1 MRDVTAEE
9 LMAVTASRLL
19 ADHKVVF
26 AGVGMPLLAS
36 AVARHRQAPHLTI
49 VLEGGIIGT
58 TLLPGKLPI
67 STNEMR
73 AAYGA
78 QMLTDITDVFLYAQ
92 RGFFDYGFLGA
103 AQVDMYGNINTS
115 VIGSMERPR
124 VRLPGSGGANDIIS
138 LCNEVLIVT
147 QHEPRRFVERVDFI
161 TSPGYLSG
169 GDSRARAG
177 LACGRLGA
185 VVTDLA
191 LLDFEPAS
199 RRMRLRGLQ
208 AGVTVGEVRAQTG
221 FDLLVSEEIE
231 ELTPPSA
238 EELAIYRELCDGPAA
253 AGTGDPAAGT
263 GSSAADTG
271 SSAPARGVGPAP
283 GGGAGSAD
291 ARRAAAAGPVPAG
304 PP

>member
-1 MRDVTAEE
+1 MSDVTVDITGEE
-9 LMAVTASRLL
+9 LMAITASRLL
-19 ADHKVVF
+19 TDHKVVF

-36 AVARHRQAPHLTI
+36 AVARHRHAPHLTI

-58 TLLPGKLPI
+58 SLRPGQLPI

-78 QMLTDITDVFLYAQ
+78 QMLTDITDIFLYAQ

-169 GDSRARAG
+169 GDSRARSG
-177 LACGRLGA
+177 LLAGRLGA

-191 LLDFEPAS
+191 LVDFEPAS
-199 RRMRLRGLQ
+199 RRMRLCALQ
-208 AGVTVGEVRAQTG
+208 PGVTVGQVREQTG
-221 FDLLVSEEIE
+221 FELLLGDEIT

-238 EELAIYRELCDGPAA
+238 EEVAIYRELRDGRVAVETP
-253 AGTGDPAAGT
+253 
-263 GSSAADTG
+263 
-271 SSAPARGVGPAP
+271 
-283 GGGAGSAD
+283 
-291 ARRAAAAGPVPAG
+291 
-304 PP
+304 

>member
-1 MRDVTAEE
+1 MSDVSAEE
-9 LMAVTASRLL
+9 LMAITASRLL

-36 AVARHRQAPHLTI
+36 AVARHTRAPHLTI

-58 TLLPGKLPI
+58 ALLPGKLPV

-78 QMLTDITDVFLYAQ
+78 RMLTDITDIFLYAQ
-92 RGFFDYGFLGA
+92 RGYFDYGFLGA

-115 VIGSMERPR
+115 VIGSIERPR

-177 LACGRLGA
+177 LTRGRLGA

-208 AGVTVGEVRAQTG
+208 PGVTAGQVREQTG
-221 FDLLVSEEIE
+221 FDLLTGDDIE
-231 ELTPPSA
+231 ELVPPSA
-238 EELAIYRELCDGPAA
+238 EELAIYRELRDGPVAAGAESPGTERPGTGGPAA
-253 AGTGDPAAGT
+253 AKPAADAGER
-263 GSSAADTG
+263 AD
-271 SSAPARGVGPAP
+271 R
-283 GGGAGSAD
+283 
-291 ARRAAAAGPVPAG
+291 VPAG
-304 PP
+304 PA

>member
-1 MRDVTAEE
+1 MSDVSAEE
-9 LMAVTASRLL
+9 LMAITASRLL

-36 AVARHRQAPHLTI
+36 AVARHTHAPHLTI

-58 TLLPGKLPI
+58 SLLPGKLPV

-78 QMLTDITDVFLYAQ
+78 RMLTDITDIFLYAQ
-92 RGFFDYGFLGA
+92 RGYFDYGFLGA

-115 VIGSMERPR
+115 VIGSIERPR

-147 QHEPRRFVERVDFI
+147 QHEPRRFVERVDFV

-208 AGVTVGEVRAQTG
+208 PGVTVGQVREQTG
-221 FDLLVSEEIE
+221 FDLLVRDDIE
-231 ELTPPSA
+231 ELVPPSA
-238 EELAIYRELCDGPAA
+238 EELAIYRELRDGPVAAGAESPGSERPGTERPDTERPDTESPGTERPAA
-253 AGTGDPAAGT
+253 AKPAA
-263 GSSAADTG
+263 D
-271 SSAPARGVGPAP
+271 
-283 GGGAGSAD
+283 AGERTD
-291 ARRAAAAGPVPAG
+291 RVPAG
-304 PP
+304 PA

>member
-1 MRDVTAEE
+1 MSDVSAEE
-9 LMAVTASRLL
+9 LMAITASRLL

-36 AVARHRQAPHLTI
+36 AVARHTRAPHLTI

-58 TLLPGKLPI
+58 TLRPGQLPV

-78 QMLTDITDVFLYAQ
+78 RMLTDITDIFLYAQ
-92 RGFFDYGFLGA
+92 RGYFDYGFLGA

-115 VIGSMERPR
+115 VIGSIERPR

-161 TSPGYLSG
+161 TSPGYLTG

-208 AGVTVGEVRAQTG
+208 PGVTVGQVREQTG
-221 FDLLVSEEIE
+221 FDLLAGDGIE
-231 ELTPPSA
+231 ELVPPSA
-238 EELAIYRELCDGPAA
+238 EELAIYRELRDGPAA
-253 AGTGDPAAGT
+253 AGP
-263 GSSAADTG
+263 
-271 SSAPARGVGPAP
+271 
-283 GGGAGSAD
+283 AD
-291 ARRAAAAGPVPAG
+291 AGDRTDRVPAG
-304 PP
+304 PR

>member
-1 MRDVTAEE
+1 MSANASVSAEE
-9 LMAVTASRLL
+9 LMAITASRLL
-19 ADHKVVF
+19 ADHTVVF

-36 AVARHRQAPHLTI
+36 AVARHTHAPNLTI
-49 VLEGGIIGT
+49 VLEGGIIGAS
-58 TLLPGKLPI
+58 LRPGKLPI

-78 QMLTDITDVFLYAQ
+78 QMLTDITDIFLYAQ
-92 RGFFDYGFLGA
+92 RGYFDYGFLGA

-115 VIGSMERPR
+115 VIGSLEHPR
-124 VRLPGSGGANDIIS
+124 VRLPGTGGANDIIS

-147 QHEPRRFVERVDFI
+147 AHEPRRFVERVDYV

-177 LACGRLGA
+177 LAVGRLGA

-199 RRMRLRGLQ
+199 KRMRLRALQ
-208 AGVTVGEVRAQTG
+208 AGVTVAQVCEQTG
-221 FDLLVSEEIE
+221 FDLLVGEGVG

-238 EELAIYRELCDGPAA
+238 EELAIYRDLRDGPPAA
-253 AGTGDPAAGT
+253 AHDPASGT
-263 GSSAADTG
+263 LA
-271 SSAPARGVGPAP
+271 GPAEP
-283 GGGAGSAD
+283 
-291 ARRAAAAGPVPAG
+291 AAEPVPAG
-304 PP
+304 SA

>member
-1 MRDVTAEE
+1 MSDVTAEE
-9 LMAVTASRLL
+9 LMAITASRLL

-26 AGVGMPLLAS
+26 AGVGMPLLAA
-36 AVARHRQAPHLTI
+36 AVARHRHAPHLTI

-78 QMLTDITDVFLYAQ
+78 QMLTDITDIFLYAQ
-92 RGFFDYGFLGA
+92 RGYFDYGFLGA

-115 VIGSMERPR
+115 VIGSTD
-124 VRLPGSGGANDIIS
+124 DIIS

-177 LACGRLGA
+177 LLTGRLGA

-199 RRMRLRGLQ
+199 RRMRLCALQ
-208 AGVTVGEVRAQTG
+208 PGVSVSQVRAQTG
-221 FDLLVSEEIE
+221 FELLLSDEITELPPPSVEEIV
-231 ELTPPSA
+231 
-238 EELAIYRELCDGPAA
+238 IYRELRDGPAA
-253 AGTGDPAAGT
+253 GV
-263 GSSAADTG
+263 ADV
-271 SSAPARGVGPAP
+271 AQPDRV
-283 GGGAGSAD
+283 
-291 ARRAAAAGPVPAG
+291 AAAEPA
-304 PP
+304 